1 MPTKLKTTANAEIL
15 SAPIETLDATSE
27 NVAENVAEVVDV
39 VDVVDVAESADITP
53 EIEPEIISDVT
64 PEIIADVAPEIIADI
79 APEIE
84 PEMPIGSFGYAIEA
98 LKKGYKVKRVSWPNS
113 WVSLTNGK
121 VLNPEELWSVNN
133 KVWGIRNKLR
143 AVEVSPYL
151 TIKTEDNK
159 IQSGWMP
166 NQSDMLSE
174 DWAVIED

>member
-1 MPTKLKTTANAEIL
+1 MPTKLKTTADAEIL
-15 SAPIETLDATSE
+15 SAPIETLDATFE
-27 NVAENVAEVVDV
+27 NVAENVVDV
-39 VDVVDVAESADITP
+39 VDVVEVVENVVDVVESADIISEVAPEVIANVTP
-53 EIEPEIISDVT
+53 EIEPEI
-64 PEIIADVAPEIIADI
+64 
-79 APEIE
+79 
-84 PEMPIGSFGYAIEA
+84 PIGSFGYAIEA
-98 LKKGYKVKRVSWPNS
+98 LKKGYKIKRVSWSNS

-133 KVWGIRNKLR
+133 KVWGVRNKLR